1 MMRVLVPSLL
11 ILASV
16 AAMASQ
22 PRFLGPPVKKPPA
35 DAGQS
40 SAPPGAADAGTDAG
54 AQPETRPPRPGD
66 VDGKK
71 APKED
76 R

>member
-1 MMRVLVPSLL
+1 MMRVLVPLLL

-16 AAMASQ
+16 AAMARQ
-22 PRFLGPPVKKPPA
+22 PRFLGPPVKKPA
-35 DAGQS
+35 DAGQP
-40 SAPPGAADAGTDAG
+40 SATPDAGSDAG
-54 AQPETRPPRPGD
+54 VQPETKPPRPRD